1 MASYVLW
8 CWSVYV
14 TPVLQPPATVCV
26 TFKQRDAAVMRLDNE
41 GLKLVCD
48 WLNGRKYTCLLSL
61 TDKVSCFKSL
71 GRVTKKNNLWGGEGQ
86 VKYLVQCPLTSFF
99 VFANWKGK
107 RSHFASGNKK
117 NQLCITMVMEI
128 ISRKRHFSEPDRA
141 EPDGAEQQLLVLHRA
156 LGWSPSCQLA
166 VIKNRTLHCSEL
178 IREHNNH

>member
-1 MASYVLW
+1 M
-8 CWSVYV
+8 YV

-71 GRVTKKNNLWGGEGQ
+71 GRVTKKNNLWGGGASK
-86 VKYLVQCPLTSFF
+86 VSSAMPFDIFLCLCKL
-99 VFANWKGK
+99 K
-107 RSHFASGNKK
+107 RKKITFCLREQK

-128 ISRKRHFSEPDRA
+128 ISRKRHFSEPDR
-141 EPDGAEQQLLVLHRA
+141 RR
-156 LGWSPSCQLA
+156 C
-166 VIKNRTLHCSEL
+166 
-178 IREHNNH
+178 